1 MAAAYDLVIREG
13 RVGTASDNFV
23 CDIGVRAGRIAALGY
38 DLPRGESEIAARGR
52 LVLPGGIDAH
62 IHLSQPLIDGAEL
75 ADDFTSGSLSA
86 VCGGTTTIIPFA
98 YQEKGQSLRA
108 AVNDYHARSDG
119 KAYVDYAFHL
129 IITDPTAGVLGQEL
143 PALIADGYT
152 SFKLYMTYDRLKL
165 NDRQIIEILSVARR
179 ERAMS
184 MIHAENTDVIAWLTD
199 LLETTG
205 RIAPKFHAVSRPP
218 VGEGEATHR
227 AISFSELLEVPIL
240 IVHVSSREAVSEIR
254 RAQSRGLRIH
264 AETCPQY
271 LFLTADDLDPP
282 NGHGAGC
289 VCSPPPRDKATQEV
303 LWTGLANG
311 TFSIVSS
318 DHSPF
323 TMKGPHGKYVNGRDA
338 PFSKIPNGVPGV
350 ETRLPL
356 LMSEGVLKN
365 RITLQQFVALTA
377 TNAAR
382 LYGLSHRKG
391 SIAIG
396 ADADLVIW
404 DTDRTVRISQAML
417 HHAADYTPYE
427 GMTVSAW
434 PDVVLSRG
442 EVVVEGG
449 KPVSGLSTGR
459 GQFLRCERPDAA
471 SPRDG
476 VSGIEARV
484 AAMRP

>member
-13 RVGTASDNFV
+13 RVGTASDVFT
-23 CDIGVRAGRIAALGY
+23 CDIGVRGGRIAALGD
-38 DLPRGESEIAARGR
+38 DLPKGETEIAARGR
-52 LVLPGGIDAH
+52 LVLPGGIDGH
-62 IHLSQPLIDGAEL
+62 IHLSQPPLFGAEL

-98 YQEKGQSLRA
+98 FQEKGQSLRA
-108 AVNDYHARSDG
+108 AVQDYHTRSDG

-129 IITDPTAGVLGQEL
+129 IISDPTTTVMGQEL
-143 PALIADGYT
+143 PTLIADGYT
-152 SFKLYMTYDRLKL
+152 SFKIYMTYDPLKL
-165 NDRQIIEILSVARR
+165 SDRQIVEVLSLARR

-184 MIHAENTDVIAWLTD
+184 MLHAENSDIIAWLTD
-199 LLETTG
+199 LLESTG
-205 RIAPKFHAVSRPP
+205 RTAPKFHGVSRPP
-218 VGEGEATHR
+218 VGEAEATHR
-227 AISFSELLEVPIL
+227 AISFSELLEVPLL
-240 IVHVSSREAVSEIR
+240 IVHVSTREAIDEIR
-254 RAQSRGLRIH
+254 RAQSRGLRIY

-282 NGHGAGC
+282 NGEGAAC
-289 VCSPPPRDKATQEV
+289 VCSPPPRDKATQDV
-303 LWTGLANG
+303 IWTALANG
-311 TFSIVSS
+311 TLSIVSS

-323 TMKGPHGKYVNGRDA
+323 NMTGPAGKFVNGRNA

-356 LMSEGVLKN
+356 LMSEGVMKN

-377 TNAAR
+377 TNVAR

-404 DTDRTVRISQAML
+404 NTDRPVRISQAML
-417 HHAADYTPYE
+417 HHATDYTPYE

-434 PDVVLSRG
+434 PDIVLSRG
-442 EVVVEGG
+442 ETMVEDG
-449 KPVSGLSTGR
+449 KPVANLKTGR
-459 GQFLRCERPDAA
+459 GQFLRCERPDAVA
-471 SPRDG
+471 PREN
-476 VSGIEARV
+476 VVGIEAAI